1 MGSKPD
7 CREFTRSE
15 VNTRMEVR
23 LPSGIVLEGCSRN
36 VSLSGVLFATERSLP
51 VGNSVRATLLLH
63 HGHNEHRIAAE
74 GFVVRVTD
82 CGVAI
87 EFTKI
92 SPESLEQLRHLVKD
106 AADDAEQVEREYQ
119 ARVKSKRKKKDA

>member
-1 MGSKPD
+1 MESKPN

-15 VNTRMEVR
+15 VNAKMEVR
-23 LPSGIVLEGCSRN
+23 LPSGIVLDGCSRN

-51 VGNSVRATLLLH
+51 VGNSVQATLLLH
-63 HGHNEHRIAAE
+63 HGHDEHRIAAE

-92 SPESLEQLRHLVKD
+92 SPESLEQLRRLIMD
-106 AADDAEQVEREYQ
+106 AASDAEQVEREYQ
-119 ARVKSKRKKKDA
+119 SHLKSKRKKEDA